1 MQILLQLLVFFIA
14 HYFYM
19 NGHISRFLK
28 AIKHSIT
35 ITYGNSTKRRT
46 KWVIE
51 TAELFRKKL
60 ESNMFVFQKSYSKMS
75 PAWYLYQVGAQNTVR
90 TFEGKTCIIF
100 KFNDQV
106 DVKKCLTQNKTTF
119 SSFFECVIFCATMVP
134 VQFCFL

>member
-1 MQILLQLLVFFIA
+1 MNADIVTITSFFIA

-51 TAELFRKKL
+51 TAELFRKK
-60 ESNMFVFQKSYSKMS
+60 S
-75 PAWYLYQVGAQNTVR
+75 
-90 TFEGKTCIIF
+90 
-100 KFNDQV
+100 
-106 DVKKCLTQNKTTF
+106 
-119 SSFFECVIFCATMVP
+119 
-134 VQFCFL
+134 